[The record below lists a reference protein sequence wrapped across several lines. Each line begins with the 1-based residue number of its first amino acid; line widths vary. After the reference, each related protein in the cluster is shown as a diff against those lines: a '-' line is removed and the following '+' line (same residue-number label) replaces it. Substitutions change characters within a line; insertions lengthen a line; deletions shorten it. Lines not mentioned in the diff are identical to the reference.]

1 MKKAS
6 KPTRQIINRRA
17 SFDYKLDDKLVV
29 GMVLSGAEVRAARDN
44 HVSLKGAFVTIRN
57 QELWLNNASFT
68 LKNPK
73 DSGNTISTEPRKLL
87 ATKRQISDL
96 VKQKQAGMSIVPTR
110 MLTDGRHIKLEI
122 AVGTGKKLY
131 DKRQDIKKRDLER
144 ESRRFAR

>member
-6 KPTRQIINRRA
+6 KPTHQIINRRA

-87 ATKRQISDL
+87 ATRKQIQQL
-96 VKQKQAGMSIVPTR
+96 TKQKQTGMSIVPTR
-110 MLTDGRHIKLEI
+110 MLTSGRHIKLEI